1 MIFKLTRTSDPWNEE
16 EKEIELSDFTALMLL
31 QEREGELIIMRDS
44 DGNPMIEI
52 YDDHRE

>member
-16 EKEIELSDFTALMLL
+16 EKEIELKDFTDLMLL
-31 QEREGELIIMRDS
+31 QEREGELIIKRDL
-44 DGNPMIEI
+44 DGNPEIEI